1 MAKAAWAVVTPPQGS
16 GDKEVSV
23 RSDAEHIG
31 RNARNTVLT
40 WKAVNCPDVQ
50 RTVMQA
56 GKPEYVDIADTAAS
70 EKTGKVVTISGVSN
84 SKRLT
89 FSLGTGDL
97 DIALPAHY
105 TANSVQT
112 ANGEAIT
119 GDPGGLA
126 VYNFSIA
133 VTVPA
138 NTEIDPKTR
147 QVIVTD
153 EGGHQD
159 VCLLTLAAGDAYLRV
174 TEGDIQ
180 LDYHGN
186 PVTVNVESNTDW
198 TVE

>member
-1 MAKAAWAVVTPPQGS
+1 MGYGNDNVSITGTEMKFALSLELPGGLTMDEVGFEARFYVYSNRTVTIPKSGMTRIDGDTYVVTLDTSLIGEGRIKCQ
-16 GDKEVSV
+16 V
-23 RSDAEHIG
+23 RVEIPDA
-31 RNARNTVLT
+31 N
-40 WKAVNCPDVQ
+40 
-50 RTVMQA
+50 
-56 GKPEYVDIADTAAS
+56 
-70 EKTGKVVTISGVSN
+70 
-84 SKRLT
+84 
-89 FSLGTGDL
+89 
-97 DIALPAHY
+97 